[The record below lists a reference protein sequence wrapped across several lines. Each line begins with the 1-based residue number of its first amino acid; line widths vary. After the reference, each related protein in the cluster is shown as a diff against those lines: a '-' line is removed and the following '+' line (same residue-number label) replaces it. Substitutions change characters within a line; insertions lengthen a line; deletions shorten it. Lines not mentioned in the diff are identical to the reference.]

1 MRRIFFIFFALAAL
15 AGAVLALIGRLI
27 ARRENVDWRDAA
39 LPGKI
44 ADIDGVGIHY
54 IDKGHGPAVVLV
66 HGFGGHTFSFRHTIS
81 ALATDHRVVAV
92 DLMGF
97 GYSERPANADYSL
110 TAQAT
115 RVLRLMDALGIDSA
129 VALGH
134 SMGGEV
140 VMRMAALSPE
150 RVEKLILVASVSSD
164 RLPSLPATPL
174 LKPFLPAL
182 ARLTSHLLLRRS
194 VYDRTFITLEMREGY
209 LAPMRIRGSRDG
221 LYQMLRDGRKDK
233 KVDFSRIT
241 QPVLLLSAA
250 AEKIVPGFA
259 LARIRSRLPQAEVV
273 VIENAGHLLLEE
285 QPDACNAAILNFL
298 TPHVDAPET
307 ETEAIDGGRVPA

>member
-1 MRRIFFIFFALAAL
+1 MRRIFFLFFAL
-15 AGAVLALIGRLI
+15 AGAVLALIARLI
-27 ARRENVDWRDAA
+27 ARRENVDWRDASP
-39 LPGKI
+39 PGQI

-54 IDKGHGPAVVLV
+54 IDQGHGPAVVLV
-66 HGFGGHTFSFRHTIS
+66 HGFGGHTFSFRHAIP
-81 ALATDHRVVAV
+81 ALASDHRVVAV

-140 VMRMAALSPE
+140 VMRMAALAPK
-150 RVEKLILVASVSSD
+150 RVEKLILVASVSGD
-164 RLPSLPATPL
+164 RLPSLPPTPL

-182 ARLTSHLLLRRS
+182 GRLTGRLMLRRS
-194 VYDRTFITLEMREGY
+194 VYDRTFITPEMREGY

-233 KVDFSRIT
+233 KIDFSRIT
-241 QPVLLLSAA
+241 QPVLLVWAA
-250 AEKIVPGFA
+250 AEKVVPGFA
-259 LARIRSRLPQAEVV
+259 LARLQKRLPQAEVV
-273 VIENAGHLLLEE
+273 VIESAGHLLLEE
-285 QPDACNAAILNFL
+285 QPDACNAAIGNFL
-298 TPHVDAPET
+298 TPHAGSPEVQPAP
-307 ETEAIDGGRVPA
+307 IDGGRVPA